1 MNFLCFLWERHLA
14 AMLSRLEAYSAE
26 VALATKAGSRSHKKF
41 SFEMLPL
48 EMKVFQG
55 VHPWNR

>member
-1 MNFLCFLWERHLA
+1 MFFVGA
-14 AMLSRLEAYSAE
+14 ASCRDVVE
-26 VALATKAGSRSHKKF
+26 AGSLSNKKS